1 MRKELYICHT
11 PYHLLIAM
19 VKTLLS
25 GLDSD
30 LVLCAA
36 DYIGDE
42 VVQSV
47 RHSGIFD
54 RVETFANLDRKAKEL
69 DFSVPVLKRGKAL
82 QRQLDEWVGRE
93 KTEYGEIYIFND
105 SSVWGRWLNSH
116 KISYHLLEDGLNC
129 FRFPTFL
136 TYATPGNPLKR
147 AIKRR
152 MGIDFAN
159 FGQSRFTKSIEV
171 NDKDGILLSSAK
183 VVEVPRKD
191 LYAKLP
197 TEDKKRI
204 LDVFLSREEQ
214 ERLLSYAK
222 GEVTLLITQPLA
234 EDGYT
239 SEDGKR
245 KLYREL
251 ITQFGSD
258 TVLIKTHPREKTDY
272 GNLAKNCI
280 TLKFDH
286 VPLEVLTFLEGLKMK
301 RAVTTFSTA
310 IEALDFCEER
320 ISLGLEE
327 TKKRLKQYE

>member
-19 VKTLLS
+19 VKALLS
-25 GLDSD
+25 ERDSD
-30 LVLCAA
+30 LILCAS
-36 DYIGDE
+36 DYIGDA
-42 VVQSV
+42 VIQRV
-47 RHSGIFD
+47 RQSGIFE
-54 RVETFANLDRKAKEL
+54 RIENFPNLDKKAKEL
-69 DFSVPVLKRGKAL
+69 DFSVPVLKRRRAL
-82 QRQLDEWVGRE
+82 QGQLDEWVGRE
-93 KTEYGEIYIFND
+93 KTEHGEIYIFND

-171 NDKDGILLSSAK
+171 NDKNGILLSSAK

-191 LYAKLP
+191 LYACLSP
-197 TEDKKRI
+197 EDKKRI
-204 LDVFLSREEQ
+204 LDAFLSVAEQ
-214 ERLLSYAK
+214 ERILAYAE
-222 GEVTLLITQPLA
+222 GDVMLLITQPLS

-239 SEDGKR
+239 TEEGKLE
-245 KLYREL
+245 LYREL
-251 ITQFGSD
+251 VTQYGTD

-272 GNLAKNCI
+272 GDLGKNCI
-280 TLKFDH
+280 TLQLDN
-286 VPLEVLTFLEGLKMK
+286 VPLEVLTFLEGLKIK

-327 TKKRLKQYE
+327 TKKRLKKYE